1 MVTEMRI
8 VVTLGGNA
16 LLRRGEALTA
26 ENQMKNI
33 RLACAALKNLAA
45 RHELVLGHGNG
56 PQVGLLA
63 LQNEAFAE
71 HAAPYPLDVLGAESQ
86 AMIGCMFAQAM
97 HNALPD
103 RKIVNIVTHSEVDK
117 NDPAFVNPTKFIG
130 PVYDKET
137 ARALAEKK
145 GWIVRADGPY
155 YRRVVPSPKPVRI
168 LEIDAIKKLVDSG
181 IMVIAGGG
189 GGVPVSVSSDK
200 SLDGIEAVIDK
211 DYCCSI
217 LAVELNADLF
227 VIATDVAG
235 VYLDWGTPEER
246 LIREASPEDLKT
258 MGFASGSMGPKVS
271 AAIEFVER
279 TGRTAV
285 IGSLEKI
292 ELAVEGKAGTRIS
305 ADCAALVTEA

>member
-1 MVTEMRI
+1 MVIEMRI

-26 ENQMKNI
+26 ENQMRNI
-33 RLACAALKNLAA
+33 RLACSSLKNLAA
-45 RHELVLGHGNG
+45 NHELVLGHGNG

-63 LQNEAFAE
+63 LQNEAFSE
-71 HAAPYPLDVLGAESQ
+71 TAAPYPLDVLGAESQ

-97 HNALPD
+97 HSVLPEQ
-103 RKIVNIVTHSEVDK
+103 KIVNIVTHSEVDK
-117 NDPAFVNPTKFIG
+117 NDTAFKNPTKFIG
-130 PVYDKET
+130 PVYDKPT
-137 ARALAEKK
+137 AEALAKEK
-145 GWIVRADGPY
+145 GWTMRADGVY

-189 GGVPVSVSSDK
+189 GGVPVSVGDDK
-200 SLDGIEAVIDK
+200 AVDGIEAVIDK

-217 LAVELNADLF
+217 LACELQADLF

-235 VYLDWGTPEER
+235 VYLNWGTPEQK
-246 LIREASPEDLKT
+246 LIRGASPRDLKIK
-258 MGFASGSMGPKVS
+258 GFASGSMGPKVT

-279 TGRTAV
+279 TGNPAV
-285 IGSLEKI
+285 IGSLEQI
-292 ELAVEGKAGTRIS
+292 ELAVEGKAGTRIA
-305 ADCAALVTEA
+305 ADCPEIEMWP